1 MSVATTGKKKFCLTS
16 YETTGYSVLS
26 GVFTGQE
33 VSLMQEAF
41 CALES
46 AATTVDSTTEK
57 NGAVFI
63 VEGRR
68 IDRVCWCG
76 AFAPYLLEIGRD
88 QRLLNIVR
96 EILGSDSCDHLINQA
111 HFKLP
116 NDGVDFPWHQ
126 DSQYRRYGTELWN
139 DRNGRGSF
147 VQIYIAVDPA
157 TIENGCLY
165 VFPESHTKGHLG
177 LDTRTLTEIG
187 YAAESAVPVLLEAGD
202 IVIFGPYL
210 IHGSSANTSSGPR
223 RALINGYAY
232 PGANRREYPGAAA
245 GAGAEI
251 SLLQGRL

>member
-1 MSVATTGKKKFCLTS
+1 MSLATSDKSDFCLTT

-26 GVFTGQE
+26 GVFTAYE
-33 VSLMQEAF
+33 VSLMQAAFSSLEA
-41 CALES
+41 
-46 AATTVDSTTEK
+46 AASTIDSTTEK

-88 QRLLNIVR
+88 QRLLSIVR
-96 EILGSDSCDHLINQA
+96 EILGSDSCNHLINQA

-126 DSQYRRYGTELWN
+126 DSQYRRYGTDLWN
-139 DRNGRGSF
+139 DFNGRGSF
-147 VQIYIAVDPA
+147 VQIYTAVDPA

-165 VFPESHTKGHLG
+165 VFPGSHHKGHLN
-177 LDTRTLTEIG
+177 LDTRSLTEVG
-187 YAAESAVPVLLEAGD
+187 YEAESAVPVLLEAGD

-210 IHGSSANTSSGPR
+210 IHGSSANTSAGPR

-232 PGANRREYPGAAA
+232 PGANQREYPGAAA

-251 SLLQGRL
+251 SLLPGKV